1 MSRKENCWDNAVAE
15 HFFLN
20 FKMERVWQR
29 DYANR
34 SGASIDIA
42 NYIVGFFNS
51 ERLHSVLG
59 DLPPSAY
66 ERKMAETKPIDV
78 SEIT

>member
-1 MSRKENCWDNAVAE
+1 
-15 HFFLN
+15 
-20 FKMERVWQR
+20 MERVWQR
-29 DYANR
+29 DSANH